1 MTGHVALLKRLSDEH
16 LMEFIVEE
24 VRKKEAGSRGEH
36 RLIQKLGE
44 LCLGS
49 PMKVFPNVS
58 LSIGDWKVQ
67 IDCLVVTDRCCIVLE
82 SKNYSDDL
90 YVNLE
95 TEEFYKV
102 NRNGEEITLPNPYFQ
117 LMNHIRF
124 LRDYFGKDFSKI
136 KITGAVILTAKSCR
150 VRQKPTHYP
159 FYKLEGMNEKVIQ
172 MYNHYQSHQL
182 SSKQLQTIE
191 HRLQTEQTPFTYPP
205 LCEHYQISPTAIIS
219 GVECPHCGVL
229 GMKRISTTWKCMVC
243 NKSERYA
250 HISAVN
256 DYFLLIDK
264 KITSKE
270 FRRFC
275 KVESKYSA
283 SRMLNSM
290 DLDAH
295 GSGRARYFIQRKK

>member
-16 LMEFIVEE
+16 LLEFIGEE
-24 VRKKEAGSRGEH
+24 IRKREAGSRGEN
-36 RLIQKLGE
+36 RLVQKLDE
-44 LCLGS
+44 LGLGF

-58 LSIGDWKVQ
+58 LSIRDWKVQ

-102 NRNGEEITLPNPYFQ
+102 TRNGEEVNLPNPYFQ

-124 LRDYFGKDFSKI
+124 LRDYFGKDFSGM

-150 VRQKPTHYP
+150 IRQKPSHYP
-159 FYKLEGMNEKVIQ
+159 FYRLEGMNEKVIQ
-172 MYNHYQSHQL
+172 MYNHFESHNL
-182 SSKQLQTIE
+182 SSKQMKTIE
-191 HRLQTEQTPFTYPP
+191 HRIQTEQTPFIYPP
-205 LCEHYQISPTAIIS
+205 LCEHYHISPTAIIS
-219 GVECPHCGVL
+219 GVECPFCGVL
-229 GMKRISTTWKCMVC
+229 GMKRVETTWKCVNC
-243 NKSERYA
+243 NRNDRYA

-275 KVESKYSA
+275 MIESKFSA

-290 DLDAH
+290 GLEAY
-295 GSGRARYFIQRKK
+295 GSGRARYFTQRKS